1 MANYFPLYCNI
12 EKRPILI
19 FGGGSKAY
27 EKISKLLP
35 CGPALTVAAE
45 KVTPT
50 IKQFAEM
57 KKITLHRSNGSDAQA
72 LISRLHPKLVIIADV
87 DDDKI
92 EGIFKICRKNGTEV
106 NTVGKTEFSTV
117 LFPAV
122 IQRNNLSI
130 AVSTFGKSP
139 AAAKW
144 VRDHIERSLPM
155 AVEGITGHFDTLRK
169 KLTEKI
175 DFQPTQFSEIY
186 QDILNT
192 ALSEN
197 RMLSAAEMAD
207 LVAKYV
213 DEAE

>member
-35 CGPALTVAAE
+35 CNPALTVAAE

-50 IKQFAEM
+50 INRLAEM
-57 KKITLHRSNGSDAQA
+57 KQISLVRSNGSDAQA
-72 LISRLHPKLVIIADV
+72 LISRFHPMLVIIADV
-87 DDDKI
+87 DDDKAAS
-92 EGIFKICRKNGTEV
+92 IFKVCRKNGTDV
-106 NTVGKTEFSTV
+106 NTVGKPEFSTV

-122 IQRNNLSI
+122 IQRSNLSI

-144 VRDHIERSLPM
+144 IRDHIERSLPA
-155 AVEGITGHFDTLRK
+155 AVDGITEHFDSLRK
-169 KLTEKI
+169 KLTEKV
-175 DFQPTQFSEIY
+175 DFKPTQFSAIY

-197 RMLSAAEMAD
+197 RMLSAAEMAE